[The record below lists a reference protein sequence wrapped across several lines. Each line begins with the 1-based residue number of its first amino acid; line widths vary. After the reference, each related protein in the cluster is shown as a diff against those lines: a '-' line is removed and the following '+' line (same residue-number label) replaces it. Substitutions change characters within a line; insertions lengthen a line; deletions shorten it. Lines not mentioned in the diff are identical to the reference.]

1 MKDQV
6 KSKIG
11 AEHTRL
17 ENLVNTVEDILDN
30 VIRWRKNILGL
41 EIPDLESEEYAAQ
54 GKKQKAKG
62 SKILTPNWMLNRSP
76 ISLAQL
82 KAGNSS
88 EKPKNEIRQLLYS
101 LYRSKELT

>member
-17 ENLVNTVEDILDN
+17 ENLVNTVEDILDI

-41 EIPDLESEEYAAQ
+41 EIPDLESEEYSAQ

-62 SKILTPNWMLNRSP
+62 SKILTPN
-76 ISLAQL
+76 
-82 KAGNSS
+82 
-88 EKPKNEIRQLLYS
+88 
-101 LYRSKELT
+101 

>member
-41 EIPDLESEEYAAQ
+41 EIPDLEREESAAQ
-54 GKKQKAKG
+54 GKGQKAKG
-62 SKILTPNWMLNRSP
+62 
-76 ISLAQL
+76 
-82 KAGNSS
+82 
-88 EKPKNEIRQLLYS
+88 
-101 LYRSKELT
+101 